1 MTAIGYARV
10 STASQQ
16 EEGISLEAQEHRIQ
30 GWCQANGYQLQH
42 VFIEARSAARA
53 DNRPE
58 LQVALSQACHS
69 KAALVVYSLS
79 RLARSTKD
87 ALLISE
93 RLDRAGAD
101 LVSLSERIDSTSP
114 MGKMVFRLLAAI
126 NEFEKDQLSE
136 RTRLAM
142 AHLRQTNRRIS
153 TKIPL
158 GYDLAPDGQTLVEN
172 AAEQATVK
180 NIVALRQKALSL
192 VQIVRHLE
200 QAGIP
205 TKNGRGLVS
214 LDRCAYPGPATQAPD
229 MKKKPAKPAP
239 VTSAEV
245 QRRPAQDPDRPTAP
259 ERHREGRHQSRRH
272 GLRAHASRSISWNA
286 TAWWPT
292 SCPRCPR
299 ANPAAG

>member
-10 STASQQ
+10 STATQC

-30 GWCQANGYQLQH
+30 GWCQANGYQLQQ
-42 VFIEARSAARA
+42 VFVEARSAARA
-53 DNRPE
+53 DNRPQ
-58 LQVALSQACHS
+58 LQVALSQACQS
-69 KAALVVYSLS
+69 KAAFVVYSLS

-153 TKIPL
+153 AKIPL
-158 GYDLAPDGQTLVEN
+158 GYDLAPDRETLVEN
-172 AAEQATVK
+172 PAERGTVCK
-180 NIVALRQKALSL
+180 IVALRRQGRSL
-192 VQIVRHLE
+192 GQIVRYLE
-200 QAGIP
+200 HKGIP
-205 TKNGRGLVS
+205 TKNGAGW
-214 LDRCAYPGPATQAPD
+214 YPST
-229 MKKKPAKPAP
+229 
-239 VTSAEV
+239 VTRILAR
-245 QRRPAQDPDRPTAP
+245 QRKLEP
-259 ERHREGRHQSRRH
+259 
-272 GLRAHASRSISWNA
+272 
-286 TAWWPT
+286 
-292 SCPRCPR
+292 
-299 ANPAAG
+299 

>member
-1 MTAIGYARV
+1 MFHGTTPGLTGLRCGAKMHYMMLAVGYARV
-10 STASQQ
+10 STASQS
-16 EEGISLEAQEHRIQ
+16 EEGVSLEAQERRIHA
-30 GWCQANGYQLQH
+30 WCQANGYRLQE
-42 VFIEARSAARA
+42 VFVEARSAARA
-53 DNRPE
+53 HNRPQ
-58 LQVALSQACHS
+58 LQVALTRACQA

-142 AHLRQTNRRIS
+142 AHLRLSNRRIS

-172 AAEQATVK
+172 PAEQATVRK
-180 NIVALRQKALSL
+180 IVALRQGGLSL
-192 VQIVRHLE
+192 AQIARQME
-200 QAGIP
+200 QEGVP
-205 TKNGRGLVS
+205 TKNGRGW
-214 LDRCAYPGPATQAPD
+214 YPSTVARILNR
-229 MKKKPAKPAP
+229 
-239 VTSAEV
+239 
-245 QRRPAQDPDRPTAP
+245 QRKL
-259 ERHREGRHQSRRH
+259 QS
-272 GLRAHASRSISWNA
+272 
-286 TAWWPT
+286 
-292 SCPRCPR
+292 
-299 ANPAAG
+299 